1 MQSNGYLI
9 DKNMKRTLLML
20 GFALIVTTVP
30 ALAGIVIK
38 TTLTIGRKSSN
49 CSGFGFCSISSSS
62 SYTDGAINGSIDVNE
77 ERGSMI
83 ISINASDIQ
92 KMQPD
97 KMSYFNNKS
106 TVVFAE
112 DFAMTDDLNSALKVN
127 KPLLIKKGTYDLNSM
142 NGKFCIE
149 IPL

>member
-1 MQSNGYLI
+1 
-9 DKNMKRTLLML
+9 ML
-20 GFALIVTTVP
+20 GLAVLLTIAP

-38 TTLTIGRKSSN
+38 TTLTIGRKSQD
-49 CSGFGFCSISSSS
+49 CSGFGFCLILRSS
-62 SYTDGAINGSIDVNE
+62 SYADGAINGSIDVNE

-106 TVVFAE
+106 TVIFTE
-112 DFAMTDDLNSALKVN
+112 DYALTEDLNRALQAQ
-127 KPLLIKKGTYDLNSM
+127 KPLLIKKGTYDLSYS
-142 NGKFCIE
+142 NGKFYIE

>member
-1 MQSNGYLI
+1 
-9 DKNMKRTLLML
+9 MKRKLFML
-20 GFALIVTTVP
+20 GFAVLLTTAP

-38 TTLTIGRKSSN
+38 TTLTIGRKSQD
-49 CSGFGFCSISSSS
+49 CYGFGFCLITSSS
-62 SYTDGAINGSIDVNE
+62 SYTDGAINGAIDVNE

-83 ISINASDIQ
+83 ISINESDIQ

-106 TVVFAE
+106 TVIFAE
-112 DFAMTDDLNSALKVN
+112 DYALTEDLNRALQAK
-127 KPLLIKKGTYDLNSM
+127 KPLLIKKGTYDLSYS
-142 NGKFCIE
+142 NGKFYIE

>member
-1 MQSNGYLI
+1 MVGI
-9 DKNMKRTLLML
+9 AVLL
-20 GFALIVTTVP
+20 TTAP

-38 TTLTIGRKSSN
+38 TTLTIGRKSQG
-49 CSGFGFCSISSSS
+49 CSGFGFCLITSSS

-83 ISINASDIQ
+83 ISINGSDIQ

-97 KMSYFNNKS
+97 KMIYFTNKS
-106 TVVFAE
+106 TVIFAE
-112 DFAMTDDLNSALKVN
+112 DYAMGDEINQALRTP
-127 KPLLIKKGTYDLNSM
+127 KPILIKKGTYDLNYS